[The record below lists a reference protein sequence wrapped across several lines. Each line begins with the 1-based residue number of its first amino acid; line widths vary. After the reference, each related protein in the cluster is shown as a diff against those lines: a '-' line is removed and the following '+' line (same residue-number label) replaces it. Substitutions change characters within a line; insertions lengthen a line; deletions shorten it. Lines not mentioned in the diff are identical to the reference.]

1 MVRARGDLN
10 YIGSFRGAYL
20 RLQAT
25 WDHAQ
30 PPDDEAEI
38 ATYHHPN
45 GWPGGGPAWW
55 HNKHTT
61 DMVNAA
67 VTGGVPWVRVNLPPQ
82 RNAVNAA
89 YDVDAPPAY
98 LPGRLADRP
107 WAVHAILEM
116 AGLL

>member
-1 MVRARGDLN
+1 
-10 YIGSFRGAYL
+10 
-20 RLQAT
+20 
-25 WDHAQ
+25 
-30 PPDDEAEI
+30 
-38 ATYHHPN
+38 
-45 GWPGGGPAWW
+45 
-55 HNKHTT
+55 
-61 DMVNAA
+61 MVNAA